1 MHGFILQQQPLKNSI
16 ANQFNAF
23 IAEKELIEI
32 NMGVFRSL
40 ELGLRVPNLA
50 SWTIIGL
57 FFLSNYN
64 VDFGPRSFKFF
75 NSWMLEDGLNNLVQ
89 VTWSNVDV
97 DIRECA
103 TIRFKNKMKILKSAI
118 KQWWGLEKDKR
129 LVAKNELV
137 TRLQELDKI
146 IDNGGGLNS
155 IWEE

>member
-1 MHGFILQQQPLKNSI
+1 M
-16 ANQFNAF
+16 
-23 IAEKELIEI
+23 
-32 NMGVFRSL
+32 
-40 ELGLRVPNLA
+40 
-50 SWTIIGL
+50 
-57 FFLSNYN
+57 SNYN